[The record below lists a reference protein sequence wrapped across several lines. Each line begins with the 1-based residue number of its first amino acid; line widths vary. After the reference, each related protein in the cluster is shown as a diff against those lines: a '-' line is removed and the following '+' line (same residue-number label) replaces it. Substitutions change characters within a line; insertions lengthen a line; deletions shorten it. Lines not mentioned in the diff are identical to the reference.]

1 MFGFTLV
8 VTLYGYFILFMR
20 NSMVV
25 FVLLMSKLKII
36 FAMFMRN
43 ISDN

>member
-1 MFGFTLV
+1 
-8 VTLYGYFILFMR
+8 MR

-36 FAMFMRN
+36 FAMFMSN

>member
-1 MFGFTLV
+1 VFGFTLG

-36 FAMFMRN
+36 FAMFMSN